1 MSELNPFLKVYE
13 KLSDREILETIDN
26 PGHFDPLAVEAA
38 RFEFQKRNLND
49 TDIELIINEE
59 SEIRRQKKLYKENIK
74 VKTGNYFS
82 FLQPIKEKW
91 LKVRNEDFTA
101 FILILSFSII
111 FFVFYLVILQNSLGL
126 VRFLF
131 IDFNLVDFLLLNG
144 QFIIITIGFV
154 LFVLIKKAGWI
165 LMTLNY
171 SVNFTA
177 SLFNLFK
184 FILFSQSSNVNI
196 QGVQIQN
203 PTVFYAV
210 IVLLNA
216 VMLFILCLSK
226 VRRVYAARPMR
237 AFFILLAGS
246 IVAFALWFEGFGET
260 AIYFLLALIIIYL
273 VGFILI
279 SRNKTIVVITT
290 SPALDHD
297 IFETDEQKPEE
308 LIPSGSF
315 EIDPAWMDELYNA
328 INNEHRRL
336 IKSSSG
342 RLSILEM
349 IREKCINREMAYSVL
364 QKYILQYN
372 SNLIDDLSN
381 LSSAFAA
388 IKENLEPFIRFGLVE
403 PEYPHNRI
411 ES

>member
-1 MSELNPFLKVYE
+1 MAPENPYLSVYALLPD
-13 KLSDREILETIDN
+13 KDVIHTVTF
-26 PGHFDPLAVEAA
+26 PGDYDSLAVEAA

-101 FILILSFSII
+101 FLLILIFSIV
-111 FFVFYLVILQNSLGL
+111 FFIFYLVILQKNLEL

-131 IDFNLVDFLLLNG
+131 VDFNLVDFLLLNG

-154 LFVLIKKAGWI
+154 LFILIKKAGWT

-184 FILFSQSSNVNI
+184 FILFSQSNNVNI

-203 PTVFYAV
+203 PTGFYAL

-216 VMLFILCLSK
+216 VMLCILCLSK
-226 VRRVYAARPMR
+226 VRRVYEARPMR
-237 AFFILLAGS
+237 AYFILLAGS
-246 IVAFALWFEGFGET
+246 VLAFAIWFEGFGEA
-260 AIYFLLALIIIYL
+260 AIYFLLGLVLIYL
-273 VGFILI
+273 VSFILI

-308 LIPSGSF
+308 IIPSGSF
-315 EIDPAWMDELYNA
+315 EIDPAWIDELYSA
-328 INNEHRRL
+328 INNEHRRM

-342 RLSILEM
+342 RLLILKM
-349 IREKCINREMAYSVL
+349 ISEKCIDREMAYSVL
-364 QKYILQYN
+364 QKYTLQYN
-372 SNLIDDLSN
+372 RNLIDDLSK

-403 PEYPHNRI
+403 PEYPHKRI

>member
-26 PGHFDPLAVEAA
+26 PRHFDPLAVEAA

-74 VKTGNYFS
+74 VKTGNYLS

-91 LKVRNEDFTA
+91 LKVRSEDFTA
-101 FILILSFSII
+101 FLLILIFSIV
-111 FFVFYLVILQNSLGL
+111 FFVFYLVILQRNLDL

-131 IDFNLVDFLLLNG
+131 VDFNLVDFLLLNG

-154 LFVLIKKAGWI
+154 LFVLIKKAGWT

-184 FILFSQSSNVNI
+184 FILFSQSNNVNI

-203 PTVFYAV
+203 PTVFYAL

-226 VRRVYAARPMR
+226 VRRVYEARPMR
-237 AFFILLAGS
+237 AFFILLSGS
-246 IVAFALWFEGFGET
+246 TVAFALWFEGLGES
-260 AIYFLLALIIIYL
+260 AIYFFLALIIIYL
-273 VGFILI
+273 VSFILI

-297 IFETDEQKPEE
+297 IFETDEQKTEE

-315 EIDPAWMDELYNA
+315 EIDPAWIDELFSA
-328 INNEHRRL
+328 INNEQRRM

-342 RLSILEM
+342 RLLILEM
-349 IREKCINREMAYSVL
+349 ISEKCIDREMAYSVL

-372 SNLIDDLSN
+372 RNLIDDLSK

>member
-13 KLSDREILETIDN
+13 KLSDREILETIGN
-26 PGHFDPLAVEAA
+26 PRHFDPLAVEAA

-49 TDIELIINEE
+49 ADIELIINEQA
-59 SEIRRQKKLYKENIK
+59 EIRRKKKLYKENIK

-91 LKVRNEDFTA
+91 LKVRSEDFTA
-101 FILILSFSII
+101 FLLILIFSIV
-111 FFVFYLVILQNSLGL
+111 FFVFYLVILQRNLDL

-131 IDFNLVDFLLLNG
+131 VDFNLVDFLLLNG
-144 QFIIITIGFV
+144 QFILITIGFV
-154 LFVLIKKAGWI
+154 LFVLIKKAGWLI
-165 LMTLNY
+165 MSLNY
-171 SVNFTA
+171 SVNFTI
-177 SLFNLFK
+177 SLFNLLT
-184 FILFSQSSNVNI
+184 FILFSQSNNVNI

-203 PTVFYAV
+203 PTVFYAL

-216 VMLFILCLSK
+216 IMLFILCLSK

-237 AFFILLAGS
+237 AFLILLAGS
-246 IVAFALWFEGFGET
+246 ALAFALWFGALGET

-273 VGFILI
+273 VSFILI
-279 SRNKTIVVITT
+279 SRNKTVLVNIT

-297 IFETDEQKPEE
+297 IFETDEQEPEE

-315 EIDPAWMDELYNA
+315 EIDPVWIDELYSA
-328 INNEHRRL
+328 IRNEHRRL
-336 IKSSSG
+336 IKSSSD
-342 RLSILEM
+342 RLLILEM
-349 IREKCINREMAYSVL
+349 IREKCIDTEMAYSIL

-372 SNLIDDLSN
+372 RNLIDDLSK

-388 IKENLEPFIRFGLVE
+388 IKENLDPFIRFGLVE